1 VANLEENLTA
11 GIFVLAELGF
21 AVCLLA
27 LLGSRNRRKSF
38 LELITNRTALLD
50 PRNVTSSGHRWQRRM
65 RWLAIITVVTL
76 LLLAELLDAAQSS
89 DAEGPSLVPTSSST
103 GQ

>member
-1 VANLEENLTA
+1 M
-11 GIFVLAELGF
+11 FVLAELGF

-50 PRNVTSSGHRWQRRM
+50 PRNVTSQGHRWQRRM

-76 LLLAELLDAAQSS
+76 LLLAELLDAAQSTDG
-89 DAEGPSLVPTSSST
+89 DAEGPSPVPTSSST